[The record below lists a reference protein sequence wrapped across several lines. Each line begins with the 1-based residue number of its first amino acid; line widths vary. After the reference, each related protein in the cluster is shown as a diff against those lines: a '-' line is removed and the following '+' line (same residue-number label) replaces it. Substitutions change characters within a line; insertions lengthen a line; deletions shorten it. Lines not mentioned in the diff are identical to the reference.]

1 MLYIMF
7 TLDRAV
13 QFWLHYTLVAVAWLG
28 VVPLTACRIYRTLFT
43 GSVSTILSLP
53 INVFSTENI
62 MADILQGCAVV
73 TLTLLAFIGLVWLR
87 EQILHGGGPVWLEP
101 EGGLQGDQAAHAA
114 PEDVPQEGDGEARH
128 DGGEGALQDEE
139 GEAPAGVPQEPAAP
153 EILDPAQEADLP
165 GEGGEGDQWNPME
178 WDRAAEELTWER
190 LLGLDGSLVFLE
202 HVFWVVSLNT
212 LFILVFA
219 FCPYHIG
226 HFTLLGLKVKAGMH
240 GVHFSGLL
248 VTMTGYCM
256 IGISLALLHAFAS
269 LLRFRRSARAL
280 GLCYVV
286 VKVALLLVAEIL
298 AFPVICGWWLD
309 ICSLSL
315 FDATLKDR

>member
-1 MLYIMF
+1 
-7 TLDRAV
+7 
-13 QFWLHYTLVAVAWLG
+13 
-28 VVPLTACRIYRTLFT
+28 
-43 GSVSTILSLP
+43 
-53 INVFSTENI
+53 
-62 MADILQGCAVV
+62 
-73 TLTLLAFIGLVWLR
+73 
-87 EQILHGGGPVWLEP
+87 
-101 EGGLQGDQAAHAA
+101 
-114 PEDVPQEGDGEARH
+114 
-128 DGGEGALQDEE
+128 
-139 GEAPAGVPQEPAAP
+139 
-153 EILDPAQEADLP
+153 
-165 GEGGEGDQWNPME
+165 ME

-226 HFTLLGLKVKAGMH
+226 HFTLMGLKVKAGVH

-315 FDATLKDR
+315 FDATLKDRYGLNK

>member
-1 MLYIMF
+1 M
-7 TLDRAV
+7 
-13 QFWLHYTLVAVAWLG
+13 
-28 VVPLTACRIYRTLFT
+28 
-43 GSVSTILSLP
+43 
-53 INVFSTENI
+53 
-62 MADILQGCAVV
+62 
-73 TLTLLAFIGLVWLR
+73 
-87 EQILHGGGPVWLEP
+87 
-101 EGGLQGDQAAHAA
+101 
-114 PEDVPQEGDGEARH
+114 
-128 DGGEGALQDEE
+128 
-139 GEAPAGVPQEPAAP
+139 
-153 EILDPAQEADLP
+153 
-165 GEGGEGDQWNPME
+165 
-178 WDRAAEELTWER
+178 
-190 LLGLDGSLVFLE
+190 
-202 HVFWVVSLNT
+202 
-212 LFILVFA
+212 
-219 FCPYHIG
+219 
-226 HFTLLGLKVKAGMH
+226 GLKVKAGMH